1 MPRSVKKGP
10 YVPDSLRKKISE
22 EQGSRSSRPIKTY
35 KRSSVIIPDMVGLHI
50 AVHNGMVF
58 VPVYVTAKMVGMKL
72 GEFSMTRK
80 FSMHAGD
87 RKGGK

>member
-10 YVPDSLRKKISE
+10 YVPKCLRKKIAA

-50 AVHNGMVF
+50 AVHNGIVF
-58 VPVYVTAKMVGMKL
+58 VPIYITARMVGMKL

-87 RKGGK
+87 RKGKK